1 MPDKE
6 MIIAYDLGT
15 GGIKASLF
23 DLDGRS
29 CCDIF
34 SPYDV
39 VYTGS
44 DFHEQSPEVWYDGI
58 CSTTKLLL
66 QKSGIDPDSVV
77 ALSISGHSL
86 GVVPVDKDGR
96 LLRAMTPIWSDT
108 RAHRQTKEFFS
119 QVPYEQWYVKTGNGF
134 PAECYSVFKMM
145 WYRDNEPDMYA
156 QTYKVLGS
164 KDYCN
169 LKLTGV
175 MCTDHSYASGSGV
188 YDLLKNEY
196 DEDLIRISGVRRS
209 LFPEIRRSHDVIG
222 CLTHEAAMELGLS
235 TRVQVVAGG
244 VDNSCMALGAR
255 GIEDGRAYISLGS
268 SSWIAV
274 VSDKPLVD
282 PDKKP
287 FVFAHVVDG
296 MYASATSIFA
306 AGSSFR
312 WVRDVLCSDLLAQE
326 ESGAIEDAY
335 VAMNELAASSPI
347 GANNLQFN
355 PSLAGGAMIEQSPN
369 IVGGFVGL
377 QLSHTRSDMVRA
389 ALEGITYNLWY
400 AMTVLES
407 CGVSVPELL
416 MVGGGAK
423 SPFWRQMFAD
433 IFGRN
438 MIKTNVDQ
446 NAASLGAAAL
456 AAYGL
461 GYWKDYSAID
471 RAHQVQSIEVP
482 DSARTAA
489 YRHHYELSR
498 YIAGWLAQTGDKI
511 TTGRLS

>member
-1 MPDKE
+1 MNKKDL
-6 MIIAYDLGT
+6 IIAYDLGT

-23 DLDGRS
+23 DLEGHS
-29 CCDIF
+29 LCDTF
-34 SPYDV
+34 SQYDV

-44 DFHEQSPEVWYDGI
+44 DFHEQAPDVWYDGI
-58 CSTTKLLL
+58 CSTTRLLIE
-66 QKSGIDPDSVV
+66 KSGADPQSIVG
-77 ALSISGHSL
+77 LSISGHSL
-86 GVVPVDKDGR
+86 GVVPVDKNGK

-108 RAHRQTKEFFS
+108 RAKKQAKEFFS
-119 QVPYEQWYVKTGNGF
+119 KIPYEEWYTKTGNGF

-145 WYRDNEPDMYA
+145 WYRDNEPEMYA
-156 QTYKVLGS
+156 NTYKILGS

-169 LKLTGV
+169 LRLTGR

-188 YDLLKNEY
+188 YDLLKNRY
-196 DEDLIRISGVRRS
+196 DEDYIAASGLRRD
-209 LFPEIRRSHDVIG
+209 LFPEIVHSHDVIG
-222 CLTHEAAMELGLS
+222 TLTPEAAADLGLS
-235 TRVQVVAGG
+235 TKVKVVAGG

-255 GIEDGRAYISLGS
+255 GIENGRAYISLGS

-274 VSDKPLVD
+274 ISDKPLVD
-282 PDKKP
+282 VEKKP
-287 FVFAHVVDG
+287 FIFAHVIDG
-296 MYASATSIFA
+296 LYASATSIFA

-312 WVRDVLCSDLLAQE
+312 WVRDVLCFDLVEKEKAGL
-326 ESGAIEDAY
+326 IPDAY
-335 VAMNELAASSPI
+335 VAMNELAAQSPI

-355 PSLAGGAMIEQSPN
+355 PSLAGGAIIEQSPN

-377 QLSHTRSDMVRA
+377 QLSHTRSDMIRA

-433 IFGRN
+433 AFNRN

-461 GYWKDYSAID
+461 DLWKDYTAID
-471 RAHQVQSIEVP
+471 RAHELQSIEKP
-482 DSARTAA
+482 DKARAEL
-489 YRHHYELSR
+489 YRPHYEMSR
-498 YIAGWLAQTGDKI
+498 YIASWLAQTGDKLAA
-511 TTGRLS
+511 GR

>member
-1 MPDKE
+1 MQNKE

-23 DLDGRS
+23 DLDGHS
-29 CCDIF
+29 YCDTF
-34 SPYDV
+34 SQYDV

-44 DFHEQSPEVWYDGI
+44 DFHEQSPDVWYEGI
-58 CSTTKLLL
+58 CSTTQLLL
-66 QKSGIDPDSVV
+66 QKSGVNPQSVV

-86 GVVPVDKDGR
+86 GVVPVDKNGR
-96 LLRAMTPIWSDT
+96 LLRSMTPIWSDT
-108 RAHRQTKEFFS
+108 RSKQQTKAFFEKID
-119 QVPYEQWYVKTGNGF
+119 YAEWYTKTGNGF

-145 WYRDNEPDMYA
+145 WYRDNEPELYA
-156 QTYKVLGS
+156 NTHRMLGS

-169 LKLTGV
+169 LRLTGA
-175 MCTDHSYASGSGV
+175 MCTDYSYASGSGV
-188 YDLLKNEY
+188 YDLLKNSY
-196 DEDLIRISGVRRS
+196 DEDYIFASGIRRE
-209 LFPEIRRSHDVIG
+209 LFPEIVHSHDVIG
-222 CLTHEAAMELGLS
+222 KLTSKAAAELGLS
-235 TRVQVVAGG
+235 THVQVVAGG

-255 GIEDGRAYISLGS
+255 GIENGRAYISLGS

-282 PDKKP
+282 AGKKP
-287 FVFAHVVDG
+287 FIFAHVIDG

-312 WVRDVLCSDLLAQE
+312 WVRDVLCPDLVE
-326 ESGAIEDAY
+326 KEKSGLIPDAY
-335 VAMNELAASSPI
+335 IAMNELAAQSPI

-355 PSLAGGAMIEQSPN
+355 PSLAGGAMIEQSKN

-389 ALEGITYNLWY
+389 SLEGITYNLWY

-423 SPFWRQMFAD
+423 SPYWRQMFAD
-433 IFGRN
+433 IFDRN

-456 AAYGL
+456 AAFGL
-461 GYWKDYSAID
+461 GLWKDYSTID
-471 RAHQVQSIEVP
+471 KAHQVQSIEKP
-482 DSARTAA
+482 DSANAA
-489 YRHHYELSR
+489 VYRQHYDMSR

-511 TTGRLS
+511 AAGR